1 MELKV
6 ILFGIAKDIVGN
18 SKLNLKLPEGAS
30 VKALKDHLIVDYP
43 EMGKL
48 KSIAFAVDTDYVDDN
63 YQLRDNEEIVIIP
76 PVSGG

>member
-1 MELKV
+1 M
-6 ILFGIAKDIVGN
+6 ILFGIAKDIVGS
-18 SKLNLKLPEGAS
+18 SKLKLKLHDGAS
-30 VKALKDHLIVDYP
+30 VKTLKKQLIAQFP
-43 EMGKL
+43 EMNKL